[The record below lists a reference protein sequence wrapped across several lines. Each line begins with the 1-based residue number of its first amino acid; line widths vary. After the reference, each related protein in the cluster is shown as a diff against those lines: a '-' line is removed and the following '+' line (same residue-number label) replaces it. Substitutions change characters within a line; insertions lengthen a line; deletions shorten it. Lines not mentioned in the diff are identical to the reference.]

1 VTSRLAAALVSIVL
15 IGATL
20 SVLRRDPNDD
30 GFPLSTY
37 PMFAHDRG
45 RDLVMAYALGITAA
59 GERRYLTPRIVGSD
73 EVLQAMRI
81 IERALRDRQELEALC
96 ARIAARVRGHADYR
110 DIVTIKIVR
119 GTHDVVDFL
128 VREVLGPERERMRCG
143 VLR

>member
-20 SVLRRDPNDD
+20 SVIRRDPDDD

-45 RDLVMAYALGITAA
+45 RELGMAYALGITTT
-59 GERRYLTPRIVGSD
+59 GQRRYLTPRIVGSG

-81 IERALRDRQELEALC
+81 LEHALRDRRELDALC
-96 ARIAARVRGHADYR
+96 TRIAARVRDDEDYR
-110 DIVTIKIVR
+110 DVVTIKIVH
-119 GTHDVVDFL
+119 GTHDVVDFM
-128 VREVLGPERERMRCG
+128 VRDQRGPERERARC
-143 VLR
+143 VVPR